1 MPFLITELEAEQHS
15 LDASDVG
22 KWGVVIKG
30 TISIF
35 NSEEAARE
43 LWDLLLD

>member
-1 MPFLITELEAEQHS
+1 MPFLITEFEVQQHN
-15 LDASDVG
+15 LDASDIG

-43 LWDLLLD
+43 LWYLLLD

>member
-1 MPFLITELEAEQHS
+1 MPFLITEHVRQQHN
-15 LDASDVG
+15 LDPTDVG